1 MSKFKI
7 HVQHISY
14 GWCGLELVIGD
25 KLIKCNAGYSGPN
38 PLASLIEICLDF
50 LTSQKEGY
58 ENKGYI
64 EETRTTWQEEPGD
77 ITLELKLSKN
87 NKVLMDIIKRDD
99 DENVLEE
106 WHEVDPYYEIK
117 VAYLDGKKIEWYNV
131 FKDCWCPIDN
141 DTNFI
146 LAINEQNKLRIAKND
161 TKYWVI
167 ATYSQFVDIENYK
180 VFGPCYHVEEQQD
193 SYSRSNPPLARDFD
207 SYEAAQ
213 EWLKKYLQD
222 RKIYKHAAN
231 LIKTFIG
238 QLEIFRSHLENNEQI
253 PRDEFEACFESFSL
267 SLNGDVNNQL
277 IFKDKENKEK

>member
-1 MSKFKI
+1 MNLFDEKYVHVLWNDDLKEAKGFVANNIKELIEKVNEKRPDKQFEIRKSENQEAQFFMSGI
-7 HVQHISY
+7 GCSY
-14 GWCGLELVIGD
+14 
-25 KLIKCNAGYSGPN
+25 
-38 PLASLIEICLDF
+38 PLA
-50 LTSQKEGY
+50 Y
-58 ENKGYI
+58 
-64 EETRTTWQEEPGD
+64 
-77 ITLELKLSKN
+77 
-87 NKVLMDIIKRDD
+87 
-99 DENVLEE
+99 
-106 WHEVDPYYEIK
+106 VDPYYEIK

>member
-1 MSKFKI
+1 MKLFDEKFV
-7 HVQHISY
+7 HVL
-14 GWCGLELVIGD
+14 WNDDL
-25 KLIKCNAGYSGPN
+25 AGSQGFVAN
-38 PLASLIEICLDF
+38 NIQELIEKVEEKRPDKQFEIRK
-50 LTSQKEGY
+50 S
-58 ENKGYI
+58 ENQNAPFFMSGIGCSYPFAYI
-64 EETRTTWQEEPGD
+64 
-77 ITLELKLSKN
+77 
-87 NKVLMDIIKRDD
+87 
-99 DENVLEE
+99 
-106 WHEVDPYYEIK
+106 DPYYEIK
-117 VAYLDGKKIEWYNV
+117 VAYLEGKTIEWYNT

-180 VFGPCYHVEEQQD
+180 IFGPCYHVEEQQND
-193 SYSRSNPPLARDFD
+193 YSRSNPPLAKDFE

-222 RKIYKHAAN
+222 RKIYKHVAN

-238 QLEIFRSHLENNEQI
+238 QLEIFRSHIENNEQI

-277 IFKDKENKEK
+277 IFKDKENEEE